1 MVPKLKFTCL
11 FILYFKHMYAI
22 KVIPRG
28 SGLDCFYFKC
38 NIKIKYLH

>member
-1 MVPKLKFTCL
+1 
-11 FILYFKHMYAI
+11 MYAI